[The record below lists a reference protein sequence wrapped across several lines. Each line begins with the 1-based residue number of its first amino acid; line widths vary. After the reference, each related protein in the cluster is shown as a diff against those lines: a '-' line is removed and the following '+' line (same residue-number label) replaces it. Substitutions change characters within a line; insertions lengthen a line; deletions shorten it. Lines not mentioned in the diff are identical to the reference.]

1 MWGFTGE
8 RGCHMARLISRFLLT
23 IDDKGRLVL
32 PSAHRGRYEEG
43 AILSPKTDHI
53 AIYEPSEWDHFVEQ
67 LRAHRIA
74 GEIDREA
81 FNWITMNA
89 ADPRPD
95 SAGRILIPAWMREQM
110 GLEKEVMIGGNHE
123 YLGIYHADYVSTV
136 DPSVASRAA
145 ARVDQL
151 GL

>member
-1 MWGFTGE
+1 
-8 RGCHMARLISRFLLT
+8 MARLISRFLLT
-23 IDDKGRLVL
+23 IDEKGRLVL
-32 PSAHRGRYEEG
+32 PAAHRGRYEEG

-53 AIYEPSEWDHFVEQ
+53 AIYEPSEWDRFVEQ
-67 LRAHRIA
+67 LKEHRLANEIA
-74 GEIDREA
+74 RED

-95 SAGRILIPAWMREQM
+95 SAGRILIPGWMRDQM
-110 GLEKEVMIGGNHE
+110 GLDREVMIGGAHE
-123 YLGIYHADYVSTV
+123 YLGIYKADYVTTI
-136 DPSVASRAA
+136 DPSVATRAA